1 MNPTTNESPYQL
13 LGITREASEAEIK
26 RAYFS
31 LVREHPPERDPE
43 GFKRVRAAYE
53 KLRTVNQRAET
64 DLFLVEDQPL
74 TLDVSSVQQT
84 DAEPLGI
91 TPEMIRDDLL
101 ALEAFF
107 LLEEL
112 ASKQLES
119 SEFPD

>member
-1 MNPTTNESPYQL
+1 MNPTTNESPYQV

-119 SEFPD
+119 SELPD

>member
-1 MNPTTNESPYQL
+1 MNPTTNESPYQVL
-13 LGITREASEAEIK
+13 SITREASEAEIK

-31 LVREHPPERDPE
+31 LVREHPPERDAE

-74 TLDVSSVQQT
+74 TLDVSSVQQM

-112 ASKQLES
+112 AGKQLES
-119 SEFPD
+119 SELPD

>member
-1 MNPTTNESPYQL
+1 MNPTTHESPYQV

-43 GFKRVRAAYE
+43 GFKRVRVAYE

>member
-1 MNPTTNESPYQL
+1 MNPTTNESPYQV

-84 DAEPLGI
+84 DAEPLAI

-119 SEFPD
+119 SELPD

>member
-1 MNPTTNESPYQL
+1 MNPTTNESPYQV

>member
-119 SEFPD
+119 SELPD

>member
-101 ALEAFF
+101 ALEALF

-119 SEFPD
+119 SELPD